1 MDDSL
6 VQLAEENAAKL
17 ARSVRLRERCS
28 ILADIV
34 RQVAPIYRLSATTM
48 NQRQLIETMIGA
60 AIWYLPQGGDLWTN
74 RISVKAIES
83 FHPVSGVA
91 SPKLTADHEFPRKVA
106 ATELLSLDWDTVVD
120 PSSELLLRYTER
132 YGRFNYITPNE
143 NRRLMQ
149 FQRTAKFET
158 VKKAYEQAGVVLL
171 AATRGDLVRIKM
183 RDRAVIEEL
192 ISGGIGGVARPAGDD
207 FAPK

>member
-6 VQLAEENAAKL
+6 VRLPEKPAAKITR
-17 ARSVRLRERCS
+17 ADRLKERCS

-34 RQVAPIYRLSATTM
+34 RQVAPIYRLSATTA

-60 AIWYLPQGGDLWTN
+60 AIWYLPQGGELWTT

-106 ATELLSLDWDTVVD
+106 ATELLGLDWDTIVD

-149 FQRTAKFET
+149 YQRTAKFESVT
-158 VKKAYEQAGVVLL
+158 KAYEQAGVVLL
-171 AATRGDLVRIKM
+171 AVTHGDLATIKM
-183 RDRAVIEEL
+183 RNQLVIEGL
-192 ISGGIGGVARPAGDD
+192 ISGRLGDVAGPTEAA
-207 FAPK
+207 FEP